1 MFNIYYIGDAVRAIE
16 INPDVLINAMKEGR
30 SAFKML
36 TGTLAGKRPFGKPWR
51 RWEDNIR
58 MNLKEIGLNTR
69 NWVGSSQDGDYCRA
83 LVNAVLDLWVP

>member
-58 MNLKEIGLNTR
+58 MYVKGIGISTR
-69 NWVGSSQDGDYCRA
+69 NRVDLTQNRGYWRA
-83 LVNAVLDLWVP
+83 LVNLRVS